1 MQENGN
7 TFKNKGIKT
16 ILAKFGIFPILLLFV
31 IGFSLISPNFRTFN
45 NMMNIFR
52 SVSINLTIATGM
64 TLVILTGG
72 IDLSVGSIVAL
83 CGVVALKF
91 SLTNPALAIPVALLV
106 GITAGLINGVL
117 VAFIGLPPFIA
128 TLGSMTYL
136 RGIAFL
142 ICNGNSIIN
151 NKLPFAWIGNTYLG
165 PFPWLAILALIIFL
179 FAWFLLRQTTYGR
192 RIYAVG
198 GNLEASKYT
207 GIRVWSILLSVYAL
221 SGLFAAFGGVMIS
234 SRLYSA
240 NGLLGQGYEMD
251 AIAATIL
258 GGTSFSGGK
267 GNVTGTIMGALI
279 IGVLNTGLT
288 ISGVSYYWQQVVKGI
303 VIILA
308 VVIDVFRN
316 KFSE

>member
-1 MQENGN
+1 MQTKEATNNN
-7 TFKNKGIKT
+7 TVFKI
-16 ILAKFGIFPILLLFV
+16 ILSKFGIFPILLLFV
-31 IGFSLISPNFRTFN
+31 IGFSIISPNFRTFN

-52 SVSINLTIATGM
+52 SVSINLVIATGM

-83 CGVVALKF
+83 SGVVALRF
-91 SLTNPALAIPVALLV
+91 SVTNPGFAIPAALLV
-106 GITAGLINGVL
+106 GVFAGLINGVL
-117 VAFIGLPPFIA
+117 IAFVGLPPFIA

-142 ICNGNSIIN
+142 LCNGNSIIN
-151 NKLPFAWIGNTYLG
+151 NKLPFAWIGNSYLG
-165 PFPWLAILALIIFL
+165 PFPWLAILALLIFL
-179 FAWFLLRQTTYGR
+179 LGWFLLRGTTYGR

-198 GNLEASKYT
+198 GNVEASKNT

-221 SGLFAAFGGVMIS
+221 SGLCAALSGVMIS

-267 GNVTGTIMGALI
+267 GNLTGTIIGALI

-308 VVIDVFRN
+308 VVIDIVRN
-316 KFSE
+316 KISE

>member
-7 TFKNKGIKT
+7 IFKNKGIKT

-151 NKLPFAWIGNTYLG
+151 NKLPFAWIGNAYLG